1 MRDFGKSKA
10 RTCSAPHFLFFNSY
24 LGRGDFFPQQAEA
37 SEKSPFPKGGMN
49 MNIGSCQ
56 SEKGRLSQGE
66 LVVAVDAKEGQIT
79 IPILGSVSDLLILKY
94 W

>member
-1 MRDFGKSKA
+1 
-10 RTCSAPHFLFFNSY
+10 
-24 LGRGDFFPQQAEA
+24 
-37 SEKSPFPKGGMN
+37 MN